1 MSESG
6 LFFFVS
12 VSLVV
17 CGLPRMFL
25 WSLVSVGW
33 GHDECNFFDVH
44 ATYMSFLFTHTFGM
58 ALRTRISVFLV
69 CSVLEVN

>member
-17 CGLPRMFL
+17 CGF
-25 WSLVSVGW
+25 
-33 GHDECNFFDVH
+33 
-44 ATYMSFLFTHTFGM
+44 ATY
-58 ALRTRISVFLV
+58 VFVELGE
-69 CSVLEVN
+69 CWLGSR